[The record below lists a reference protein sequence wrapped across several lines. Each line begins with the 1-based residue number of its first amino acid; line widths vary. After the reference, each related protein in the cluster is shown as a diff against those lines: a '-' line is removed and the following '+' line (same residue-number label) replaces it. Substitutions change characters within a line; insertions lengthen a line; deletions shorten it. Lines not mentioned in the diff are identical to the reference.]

1 MSDHGQGTGEYKL
14 IVAILVTYIH
24 DLRRHYLY
32 WLNSFLLKTPHKGPL
47 RQEPFNM
54 KILFSMAEIAHT
66 GNLCDLIGFDHKR
79 FVNCLRRLFPMP
91 ENMDAKTAKTLLDQ
105 LHAKRLD
112 EDSIT

>member
-32 WLNSFLLKTPHKGPL
+32 WLNSTL
-47 RQEPFNM
+47 RLEPFNM
-54 KILFSMAEIAHT
+54 NILFSMAESEHT
-66 GNLCDLIGFDHKR
+66 GHLCELIGFEHKR
-79 FVNCLRRLFPMP
+79 FVSSLKRLFPMP
-91 ENMDAKTAKTLLDQ
+91 ENMDAKTAQKLLD
-105 LHAKRLD
+105 LFHSKRLD